1 MNRKEQLRL
10 YKETPLPIGVY
21 LVRNTAAGTAW
32 LGSSVNI
39 PGMLNRLRFQLDM
52 GSHHDPA
59 LQREYNEFGSAAFEY
74 LTLDTLE
81 PSTDPDYDPKD
92 DLVILEDMWLE
103 RLSPEHGAH
112 PLASGGVVRLSNPLR
127 KPRGC

>member
-1 MNRKEQLRL
+1 VDRKEQLRL
-10 YKETPLPIGVY
+10 YKETPPPMGVY

-39 PGMLNRLRFQLDM
+39 PGMLNRLRFQLDV
-52 GSHHDPA
+52 GSHSDPT

-81 PSTDPDYDPKD
+81 PSIDPDYDPKD
-92 DLVILEDMWLE
+92 DLVMLEDMWLE
-103 RLSPEHGAH
+103 RLSSEHSAH
-112 PLASGGVVRLSNPLR
+112 PLASGSVVRISASLR
-127 KPRGC
+127 KSRRC